1 MTIPGILLSFAL
13 TALVLLIVS
22 APFWRKR
29 AAIGADAAAEL
40 QRERVLAYYERVLRN
55 VRDLDEDFA
64 LGKLV
69 EADYRR
75 DRELWTERGVQA
87 LKLLDTLDAGGQALT
102 AASGAAELDAAV
114 ERAVQAA
121 VARVRAAQGEG

>member
-1 MTIPGILLSFAL
+1 MTIPGILLTFAL

-22 APFWRKR
+22 APFWRRR
-29 AAIGADAAAEL
+29 AAPGAEAAAEL
-40 QRERVLAYYERVLRN
+40 QRDRVLAYYERVLRN

-64 LGKLV
+64 LGKLA

-87 LKLLDTLDAGGQALT
+87 LRLLDTLNAGGQALT
-102 AASGAAELDAAV
+102 GTSGAAELDAAV

-121 VARVRAAQGEG
+121 VARVRTAQGEG